1 MESAPDAGKP
11 PRTSRIGMSRM
22 KTATTRGRRQPVWMA
37 VLLAS
42 WLTQSGCTATQLT
55 GAAVGVDMVSLNT
68 TKKTIGDHV
77 ASGITGQDCSIIS
90 LTETGTYCPEKLV
103 VDRSRLYCYRTL
115 ADVECHHIPDP
126 YKNGYTA
133 LASPPP
139 DLKPAAPKAKGW
151 FDD

>member
-1 MESAPDAGKP
+1 MD
-11 PRTSRIGMSRM
+11 GMR
-22 KTATTRGRRQPVWMA
+22 TATTRRRRRPAWMA

-42 WLTQSGCTATQLT
+42 WLVQGGCTATQLT
-55 GAAVGVDMVSLNT
+55 GAAAGVDIVSLNT

-77 ASGITGQDCSIIS
+77 VSGITGEDCSIIS
-90 LTETGTYCPEKLV
+90 LAETGTYCPEKIV

-115 ADVECHHIPDP
+115 GDVECHHIPDP

-139 DLKPAAPKAKGW
+139 DRKPAAAKAKGW
-151 FDD
+151 FDQ